1 MITIAE
7 EEPCYSHGKRR
18 YLTTHSKLIEL
29 FIEIKSRNCLF
40 RLTTGLFSAT
50 CLLSKNYTEVDG
62 ELSISRPYAS
72 AEKKRFF
79 DLDLRTHD
87 LWNLMSSW
95 PDCRKYLCK
104 FWFQSLRWSGADELT
119 RSSSQD
125 FEMYIKVKKLTH
137 AQTNRCM
144 WTTRLLNCHWCLYR
158 QCGNEAKCSRLKPKP
173 GAGGQGWGQT
183 EYNIKLDTTSITL
196 ITLTTKYAFGL
207 KVNLCT
213 K

>member
-1 MITIAE
+1 MRNAIHISFESFGCMITIAE

-87 LWNLMSSW
+87 L
-95 PDCRKYLCK
+95 
-104 FWFQSLRWSGADELT
+104 
-119 RSSSQD
+119 
-125 FEMYIKVKKLTH
+125 
-137 AQTNRCM
+137 
-144 WTTRLLNCHWCLYR
+144 
-158 QCGNEAKCSRLKPKP
+158 
-173 GAGGQGWGQT
+173 
-183 EYNIKLDTTSITL
+183 
-196 ITLTTKYAFGL
+196 
-207 KVNLCT
+207 
-213 K
+213 